1 MVEFHD
7 INRVP
12 PNGSLVLPLSLGKLH
27 GHQSPAAIYD
37 FLKFFADKVRS
48 LGVDVVM
55 LYTNG
60 LYFNSDEAALSLRV
74 STTNQIVRHRQEFSA
89 LVEERR
95 EFMPQ
100 AFHFVAWDHVI
111 LNSDRFCEFLTRLER
126 AYVSNEGFQRAVAA
140 DLCERGLNAAN
151 VRFVLEELTV
161 THLIRQK
168 LVPLPTTVST
178 PGGWRLIAYAGTYL
192 QSDLYL
198 YQHQL
203 LPANAEISPGDPMAR
218 SLYNYQERYLI
229 DFKRIGKRP
238 SQPRLEP
245 QAA

>member
-1 MVEFHD
+1 MEAFHD
-7 INRVP
+7 IKRVP

-37 FLKFFADKVRS
+37 FLKFFADKIRS

-60 LYFNSDEAALSLRV
+60 LYFNADEQALSLRI
-74 STTNQIVRHRQEFSA
+74 STTNQITRHRQEFSA

-111 LNSDRFCEFLTRLER
+111 LNADRFCEFLTRLER
-126 AYVSNEGFQRAVAA
+126 AHATNEGFRAAVAT
-140 DLCERGLNAAN
+140 DLAERGCTDAN

-168 LVPLPTTVST
+168 LVPLPTTVSNA
-178 PGGWRLIAYAGTYL
+178 GGWRLIAYAGSYL

-203 LPANAEISPGDPMAR
+203 LPTNADIPPSDQMSR
-218 SLYNYQERYLI
+218 SLYNY
-229 DFKRIGKRP
+229 
-238 SQPRLEP
+238 P